1 MVLVDKI
8 TIDELLEMQKKMT
21 EPIVKC
27 VVDIVRRL
35 LVVDAGLHAD
45 EELLLIEHGS
55 VQTDLWGINIWPE
68 LYGTDEFI
76 EFDSMINIR
85 PLQNNR
91 TRSVN
96 DPDIRRIIIEIV
108 SEKVYGQL

>member
-91 TRSVN
+91 TRSVD